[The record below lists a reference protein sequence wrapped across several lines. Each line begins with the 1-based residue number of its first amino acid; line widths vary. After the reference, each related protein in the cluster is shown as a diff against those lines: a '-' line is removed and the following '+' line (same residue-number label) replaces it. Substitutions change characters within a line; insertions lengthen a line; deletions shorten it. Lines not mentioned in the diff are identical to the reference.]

1 MAQILEIDKVQSE
14 ASTYKEPTVFKR
26 TYKEAKLRK
35 YYPENEN
42 LTADSKSLTFEIQN
56 IPGQAYHPYETTLH
70 LPVKITDA
78 DGTNYSNPGAPNAT
92 TPTEH
97 ARFKNFVGLHI
108 IKDVKVYPSNGPNVE
123 HLKPEHTQ
131 CIETMRY
138 YLQQTV
144 DEKRT
149 RIFHRIVGS

>member
-42 LTADSKSLTFEIQN
+42 LTADSKSLTFEIHN

-78 DGTNYSNPGAPNAT
+78 DGTNYSNPGAPNTT
-92 TPTEH
+92 TPTQH
-97 ARFKNFVGLHI
+97 ARLKNLWDCTSS
-108 IKDVKVYPSNGPNVE
+108 KTCNGPNME
-123 HLKPEHTQ
+123 HLKPKHTQ
-131 CIETMRY
+131 CIKTMRY
-138 YLQQTV
+138 YLQQT
-144 DEKRT
+144 
-149 RIFHRIVGS
+149 